1 MKIGI
6 LGCGV
11 ISNTYIQEIKRIYS
25 SVMEITCVAD
35 LDLERAHQMA
45 EKFGIFSAFT
55 VDEMLE
61 NPDIELIV
69 NLTPPM
75 AHTMMNRRI
84 LEAGKHVFC
93 EKPFALTVEDAQEI
107 AELAQKKGL
116 YIGSAPDTFLTA
128 PMQSCR
134 KLLED
139 GWIGKPLY
147 VTANMMSCGVETWH
161 PAPKA
166 FYSKGGGPLYD
177 MAGYYLSVLIH
188 FFGPVQEVF
197 SYSAKG
203 FEERRIYS
211 QPLAGSTVK
220 VEVPTHYT
228 SVLKMANGVLV
239 NMNMSFDI
247 WHSTL
252 PKMEI
257 YGTEGTMTLPD
268 PNMSDGKAAIFRKEQ
283 IIGKTY
289 GLEEDT
295 RSYEVPLRGQSV
307 AEYTR
312 GAGVAEMVRSIEA
325 GRKNRASVEMAIH
338 ILEVIQG
345 MFESSEKGICYH
357 MKTSCEQPESWD
369 WTQEC

>member
-1 MKIGI
+1 MKIGV

-11 ISNTYIQEIKRIYS
+11 ISNTYIQEIKRIYP
-25 SVMEITCVAD
+25 SVLEIAGVAD
-35 LDLERAHQMA
+35 LDMKRVQQTA
-45 EKFGIFSAFT
+45 EKFEIPGAFT
-55 VDEMLE
+55 VEEMLADPE
-61 NPDIELIV
+61 IELIV

-75 AHTMMNRRI
+75 AHRTMNRRI

-93 EKPFALTVEDAQEI
+93 EKPFALTAEEAQEV
-107 AELAQKKGL
+107 ADLAKEKGL
-116 YIGSAPDTFLTA
+116 YVGSAPDTFLTA

-166 FYSKGGGPLYD
+166 FYAKGGGPLYD

-197 SYSAKG
+197 SYGAKG
-203 FEERRIYS
+203 FEERRVYS

-228 SVLKMANGVLV
+228 SVLKMKNGVLV

-252 PKMEI
+252 PNMEI

-268 PNMSDGKAAIFRKEQ
+268 PNMSDGKASVFRKEQ
-283 IIGKTY
+283 VIGKAY
-289 GLEEDT
+289 GLAADEK
-295 RSYEVPLRGQSV
+295 SYEIPLRGQSV
-307 AEYTR
+307 AQYTR
-312 GAGVAEMVRSIEA
+312 GAGVAEMVRAIEA

-345 MFESSEKGICYH
+345 IMESSEKGICYH
-357 MKTSCEQPESWD
+357 MTTSCEQPQLWD

>member
-6 LGCGV
+6 IGCGV
-11 ISNTYIQEIKRIYS
+11 ISSTYIQEIKRIYAS
-25 SVMEITCVAD
+25 ILEITGVASRNRNHA
-35 LDLERAHQMA
+35 LRTAK
-45 EKFGIFSAFT
+45 KFEIPNVFT

-61 NPDIELIV
+61 NPEIELIV
-69 NLTPPM
+69 NLTPPK
-75 AHTMMNRRI
+75 AHTELNRRI

-107 AELAQKKGL
+107 AELAKEKGL
-116 YIGSAPDTFLTA
+116 YVGAAPDTFLTA

-134 KLLED
+134 RLLED
-139 GWIGKPLY
+139 GWIGKPMY

-161 PAPKA
+161 PAPQA

-203 FEERRIYS
+203 FAERRVYS

-252 PKMEI
+252 PQMEI
-257 YGTEGTMTLPD
+257 YGTDGTMTLPD
-268 PNMSDGKAAIFRKEQ
+268 PNMSDGKASVFRKEQ

-289 GLEEDT
+289 GLEEDLK
-295 RSYEVPLRGQSV
+295 SYEIPLRGQSV

-312 GAGVAEMVRSIEA
+312 GAGVAEMVRSIET
-325 GRKNRASVEMAIH
+325 GRKNRAGVEMAIH

-357 MKTSCEQPESWD
+357 MTTTCEQPEIWD